1 MLTLKNMAYSAGVA
15 ILISL
20 LAGLATVVGGGLS
33 LLLVRYMKPVTF
45 AAALAFAAGC
55 TLTVAFA
62 DVLPEGLEAWNAA
75 RSGGASSDEEDDK
88 NSAVGLLV
96 MLAGWLLAS
105 GFDKVLHASLDAY
118 DHWTGAEDHIHVGVC
133 AHDHGHDH
141 SHSHSQTGIYSLD
154 QSAPMME
161 LPDALEAGHDSISS
175 HSHDAQNGDNAGFLK
190 KLGHAIFRIF
200 VGSSSLT
207 PQEQRAIN
215 MQFRSDAKKISRLG
229 YFTACVLAL
238 HNIPEGIALYGTLTV
253 NQSSGLGLAVAI
265 SLHNLPQGMAVAVPI
280 FIGLNSYW
288 KALLFSLAAALAQP
302 LGALLGFGIVG
313 THPSDNVMCVMLLL
327 TSGVLFNASLKELY
341 GSAVRYDRGNQVCG
355 SFMFIGMLVLSAT
368 LIGLAYL

>member
-1 MLTLKNMAYSAGVA
+1 MAYSAGVA

-20 LAGLATVVGGGLS
+20 FAGLATVVGGGLS
-33 LLLVRYMKPVTF
+33 LLLVKYMKPITF

-62 DVLPEGLEAWNAA
+62 DVLPEGLEAWSNA
-75 RSGGASSDEEDDK
+75 RSGEAGDEDEK
-88 NSAVGLLV
+88 NSSVGLLV
-96 MLAGWLLAS
+96 MLSGWLLATC
-105 GFDKVLHASLDAY
+105 FDRALHASLDAY
-118 DHWTGAEDHIHVGVC
+118 DHWTGAEEHIHVGVC
-133 AHDHGHDH
+133 AHDHVHDH
-141 SHSHSQTGIYSLD
+141 SHTLSQTTFPIADHSI
-154 QSAPMME
+154 PMVE
-161 LPDALEAGHDSISS
+161 HTDVESGAQDH
-175 HSHDAQNGDNAGFLK
+175 HSHHSHTHHSHTHESIWRSIGQFARRL
-190 KLGHAIFRIF
+190 F
-200 VGSSSLT
+200 VSTSSLT
-207 PQEQRAIN
+207 PQEQRAIDT
-215 MQFRSDAKKISRLG
+215 QFRSDAKKISRLG

-280 FIGLNSYW
+280 YIGLGSYW

-302 LGALLGFGIVG
+302 LGALIGYGIVG
-313 THPSDNVMCVMLLL
+313 THPSDDVMCVMLLL

-355 SFMFIGMLVLSAT
+355 TFIFIGMLVLSAT